1 MGYFLFSILCYII
14 GVGSMV
20 AFFWYIQFSIDHFIH
35 GFSWQALFLNTA
47 LFMIFPLQHSILVR
61 PHIKERIQKIVPEL
75 LERSVYVGTSGIAM
89 LIVLC
94 GWQRFGSMLYHF
106 ETAWPFDLVFYVA
119 LFSITLA
126 LRNLNHNSMFG
137 LKQGYVLLKR
147 SEMPVEDLKTTGLY
161 KYVRHPLTS
170 LLIITLWAH
179 ESMTA
184 GRLQWNLLFTTYAL
198 IGTFFEERDLI
209 RKYGQSYLEYRNRV
223 PAFIPGL
230 KF

>member
-1 MGYFLFSILCYII
+1 
-14 GVGSMV
+14 MV
-20 AFFWYIQFSIDHFIH
+20 AFFWYIQFAIDYTANYV
-35 GFSWQALFLNTA
+35 SWQTVFLNTV

-61 PHIKERIQKIVPEL
+61 PHIKQRIQKMVPKL
-75 LERSVYVGTSGIAM
+75 LERSIYVGTSGIAM
-89 LIVLC
+89 MIVLY
-94 GWQRFGSMLYHF
+94 GWQRFDPMLYRF
-106 ETAWPFDLVFYVA
+106 ESSWTFDLVFYAA

-137 LKQGYVLLKR
+137 LKQGYVLLKGG
-147 SEMPVEDLKTTGLY
+147 EMPAEDLQTTGLY

-184 GRLQWNLLFTTYAL
+184 GRFQWNLLFTAYAL

-209 RKYGQSYLEYRNRV
+209 RKYGQSYLDYRNHV
-223 PAFIPGL
+223 PAFIPLRLGG
-230 KF
+230 KK

>member
-1 MGYFLFSILCYII
+1 MG
-14 GVGSMV
+14 
-20 AFFWYIQFSIDHFIH
+20 
-35 GFSWQALFLNTA
+35 
-47 LFMIFPLQHSILVR
+47 
-61 PHIKERIQKIVPEL
+61 
-75 LERSVYVGTSGIAM
+75 LERGVSG
-89 LIVLC
+89 
-94 GWQRFGSMLYHF
+94 
-106 ETAWPFDLVFYVA
+106 FYAA

-137 LKQGYVLLKR
+137 LKQGYLLLKGG
-147 SEMPVEDLKTTGLY
+147 EMPAEDLKTTGLF

-179 ESMTA
+179 ASMTA
-184 GRLQWNLLFTTYAL
+184 GRLQWNLLFTAYAL

-209 RKYGQSYLEYRNRV
+209 RKYGQSYLEYRNDV

>member
-1 MGYFLFSILCYII
+1 
-14 GVGSMV
+14 MV
-20 AFFWYIQFSIDHFIH
+20 AFFWYIQFAIDYFSH
-35 GFSWQALFLNTA
+35 GISWQAVILNTA

-61 PHIKERIQKIVPEL
+61 PHIKERIQKMVPKL

-89 LIVLC
+89 LIVLF
-94 GWQRFGSMLYHF
+94 GWQQFGPMLYRF
-106 ETAWPFDLVFYVA
+106 ETSWPFDVVFYVA

-137 LKQGYVLLKR
+137 LKQGYVLLKG
-147 SEMPVEDLKTTGLY
+147 SEMPVEDLKTTGLF

-170 LLIITLWAH
+170 LLIVVLWSH

-184 GRLQWNLLFTTYAL
+184 GRFQWNLLFTAYAL

-223 PAFIPGL
+223 PAFIPLRFRG
-230 KF
+230 KK